1 MNRIGKTGALVALS
15 AVLGATT
22 LTGCGKLDGTEAVA
36 TVGEQSIPLGVA
48 SLYLRY
54 QQAQM
59 ETYYGSMFGENMW
72 SMEISEGET
81 YADTTKNNT
90 METLEE
96 YYLLK
101 AHAGD
106 YDVAISE
113 DQESAIAEAA
123 KNFIAANDAAT
134 LETMGVTEDT
144 VKELLELYTYHSL
157 MEPVMT
163 ADVDTEVSDEEAA
176 QTTVTYVQLST
187 AGTTDEEGNTVDMT
201 DDEKAALKDQAVQ
214 IIEKIN
220 ATGDVAN
227 ADMDALAKE
236 VGESLAATT
245 TSYGSDDETLDDAL
259 KTAVGSMADGQL
271 NGDVVEGTDA
281 YYVLRLDKTF
291 DEEATA
297 TKKESIVSERKTD
310 AYTAL
315 VDEWKEADGVKVN
328 DKVWDKVV
336 LNDNISFT
344 MADVTE
350 PAEETTEE
358 PADATGDAATE
369 DTADTTGDTAE
380 ESTTDT
386 TDEAD
391 AAAEE

>member
-101 AHAGD
+101 THAGD